1 MRCSIILGFLLL
13 GCISE
18 FAFALKLKGSNIED
32 KSGNVVK
39 IKGFNWFGFNNG
51 QTMVDGLWSN
61 NPLSGDFATVVRR
74 QKLLGF
80 NGVRL
85 PFSFK
90 DLDKSPRSFVIQ
102 NCSPPSDQAVAES
115 VTPPGSSTAGAAP
128 DLPNPPSYSGNA
140 CNGYL
145 PNTSTRD
152 RFIWVAKFFAK
163 NGFYVMVDNHLRE
176 DQTALEDVDGWSQ
189 KWADLVKDLSKDSDL
204 KDNLIVD
211 LLNEPDNYGIKWSR
225 LGDMYLKAMDAI
237 EAKSPGTIFAIEGT
251 GQSGLQV
258 NWGDGFATERIE
270 SLGLSDPRQFFN
282 SLLSKPYRNRVI
294 LSPHVYPPSVTFN
307 YNAVT
312 GDALY
317 DRLSTSFGSKMTQGY
332 CDGSNCQKFPV
343 AIGEFGS
350 KFVEQTDLTSM
361 KDLARYLNNRGSAKD
376 GKHNPIHNWF
386 YWSWN
391 ANSGDTGGIVDDSWV
406 SIQWNKIDYLTSIG
420 LEPWSSRNA
429 EPSPPSPTPSSPVPS
444 PSPPPSSPVPS
455 PSPPPPSPVPNP
467 SPPPPSPSQSPSPP
481 VIDGDTECSVRID
494 IGNIWRDGSGYAG
507 SFNVFIKNLSPENQI
522 QTPWTL
528 QLSGP
533 SYSKVLQAWN
543 WDVTLD
549 NNILTGTGSLNWL
562 TIRPNSEVN
571 VGFLI
576 SGPTQSLRPTSAIL
590 NGVACSIV

>member
-1 MRCSIILGFLLL
+1 M
-13 GCISE
+13 
-18 FAFALKLKGSNIED
+18 
-32 KSGNVVK
+32 
-39 IKGFNWFGFNNG
+39 
-51 QTMVDGLWSN
+51 DGLWSN

-90 DLDKSPRSFVIQ
+90 DLEKSPRSFVIQ

-115 VTPPGSSTAGAAP
+115 VTPPGSSRPGAPPELP
-128 DLPNPPSYSGNA
+128 DPPTYSRNV

-176 DQTALEDVDGWSQ
+176 DQTALEDVDAWSQ
-189 KWADLVKDLSKDSDL
+189 KWADLVKDLSEDSDL
-204 KDNLIVD
+204 KDVLIVD
-211 LLNEPDNYGIKWSR
+211 LLNEPDNYGIQWSR
-225 LGDMYLKAMDAI
+225 LGDMYLTAMDAI
-237 EAKSPGTIFAIEGT
+237 EAKSPGTVFAIEGT

-294 LSPHVYPPSVTFN
+294 LSPHIYPPSVTYN

-312 GDALY
+312 GDTLY

-332 CDGSNCQKFPV
+332 CAGSTCQKFPV

-350 KFVEQTDLTSM
+350 KFVQQIDLTSM
-361 KDLARYLNNRGSAKD
+361 RDLARYLNNQGSADD
-376 GKHNPIHNWF
+376 GKHNPIDNWF

-391 ANSGDTGGIVDDSWV
+391 ANSGDTGGLVDDSWI
-406 SIQWNKIDYLTSIG
+406 SLQWNKIDYLTSIG
-420 LEPWSSRNA
+420 LEPWSGRDA
-429 EPSPPSPTPSSPVPS
+429 DPSPPTSYPPS
-444 PSPPPSSPVPS
+444 PIPS
-455 PSPPPPSPVPNP
+455 PSPPPPSPT
-467 SPPPPSPSQSPSPP
+467 PSPSPSPSPSPIPSPP
-481 VIDGDTECSVRID
+481 VIGDTDCSVRIE
-494 IGNIWRDGSGYAG
+494 IGNIWRDGTGYTG
-507 SFNVFIKNLSPENQI
+507 SFNLFIKNLSPTNQI

-533 SYSKVLQAWN
+533 SYSNVLQAWN
-543 WDVTLD
+543 WDVTLN
-549 NNILTGTGSLNWL
+549 NNILTGIGSLSWL
-562 TIRPNSEVN
+562 AIRPNSVVN
-571 VGFLI
+571 VGFLV
-576 SGPTQSLRPTSAIL
+576 SGPTQALRPTSAAL
-590 NGVACSIV
+590 NGVACTLA